1 MPDSNLPRWGRTVL
15 RGVSTVLYALT
26 SLLGVVGIVRPPGC
40 PEPGQGALTVGAGV
54 VLGIAGAVCAYATV
68 AHRWRTELLAVW
80 WVGSGLVAYVAVTWS
95 QKPLTSLGVMFMIAT
110 CALSL
115 ALLHRGIS
123 LTIFAQR
130 TRSERSRLR
139 GA

>member
-15 RGVSTVLYALT
+15 RVVSTIMYVLTCA
-26 SLLGVVGIVRPPGC
+26 LGVVGIVWPPAYG
-40 PEPGQGALTVGAGV
+40 GAD
-54 VLGIAGAVCAYATV
+54 VLLVAAATV
-68 AHRWRTELLAVW
+68 LAVSGSLCAFATIAHRWRLELLAVW
-80 WVGSGLVAYVAVTWS
+80 WVGSGLVAYVAVAWL
-95 QKPLTSLGVMFMIAT
+95 QKPMTPLGALFMLAT

-130 TRSERSRLR
+130 THVERSRR
-139 GA
+139 MRAA

>member
-15 RGVSTVLYALT
+15 RAVSTIMYVLTCA
-26 SLLGVVGIVRPPGC
+26 LGVVGIVWPPAHG
-40 PEPGQGALTVGAGV
+40 GADVLLVAAATVLAVSGAL
-54 VLGIAGAVCAYATV
+54 CAFATI
-68 AHRWRTELLAVW
+68 AHRWRLELLAVW
-80 WVGSGLVAYVAVTWS
+80 WVGAGLVAYVAVTWS
-95 QKPLTSLGVMFMIAT
+95 QKPMTPLGALFMLAT

-130 TRSERSRLR
+130 THVERSRR
-139 GA
+139 IRAA

>member
-15 RGVSTVLYALT
+15 RVVSTILYVLTCAL
-26 SLLGVVGIVRPPGC
+26 GIVGIVWPPAYD
-40 PEPGQGALTVGAGV
+40 GAD
-54 VLGIAGAVCAYATV
+54 VLLVAAATV
-68 AHRWRTELLAVW
+68 LAVSGVLCAFATIAHRWRLELLAVW
-80 WVGSGLVAYVAVTWS
+80 WVGAGLVAYVAVTWS
-95 QKPLTSLGVMFMIAT
+95 QKPMTPLGALFMLAT

-130 TRSERSRLR
+130 THVERSRR
-139 GA
+139 MRAA